1 MRRGRGGGGIGAID
15 VRLGAVAIRVGMVA
29 ALGLAAAACRAGPL
43 GAQSAGA
50 IAGRVTDARTHGA
63 VPGVFVMIDGTLA
76 RSVTD
81 TGGRYVLRGVE
92 PGDRRLR
99 VLRIGYQSAER
110 VVAVPAGDT
119 AHENFALEPALLRL
133 EPVTVTA
140 SRGTRVVGD
149 VAASQDV
156 VTNQDILDRNV
167 LTLDQALPFVSGVSF
182 NDGDIDIRGSTGAAG
197 GVGSRVLLLLDGH
210 SVLTA
215 DGGETDFTSLPLLDV
230 DRIEVVKG
238 AYSAL
243 YGSNALG
250 GVVNVVT
257 TPVEGPPETVAD
269 LHYGAY
275 DQPPTYRVGDRYPSF
290 AGFMLQHSREIG
302 DVGVRG
308 VVEGETSD
316 GFRQDDHSSRWFL
329 RGKVDVPAGADHPLS
344 AYAIYTTQDVG
355 NFFMWDT
362 SAFPTRPPANTLND
376 WARDTKLSLGA
387 TATPIAHDR
396 VRLSVDPYVEKDG
409 TQNHFPSDTDYSF
422 HNATKAGTTA
432 QLTLAP
438 GVSQTLTLGG
448 EAAVSWVQSDI
459 LGRPHLGDEGVYGQ
473 DEAALTERVTATLG
487 VRLDAHQ
494 ATGSPNETAVS
505 PKFGVAYRVSPRLS
519 LRASVARGYRAAAAI
534 EQFVNSRQG
543 GIPVHPNPN
552 LHGETA
558 WSTEI
563 GGTATVTPRFW
574 VDAAVFQSEYHDL
587 IGPGIVPDSG
597 LVFQFQN
604 TERARVR
611 GLDLGTKTTLVRSV
625 LDMTVNYTFLD
636 THDVEFNGP
645 LPYRSKHYVTASFN
659 VLGGLTGLDIRYRSR
674 VERVLLF
681 PLDRRGS
688 ITLVDF
694 RAGAKVFGSFVQA
707 KVSNLFQ
714 DKYVDVM
721 ERTPGAPRTLFLTVL
736 RSF

>member
-1 MRRGRGGGGIGAID
+1 MRERRVWVRAGRARGRRRA
-15 VRLGAVAIRVGMVA
+15 AVAFVLSLGVSCVA
-29 ALGLAAAACRAGPL
+29 TAA
-43 GAQSAGA
+43 AQSAGA
-50 IAGRVTDARTHGA
+50 IAGRVTTAGTDSAVAGA
-63 VPGVFVMIDGTLA
+63 FVLVEGTLGRA
-76 RSVTD
+76 VTD
-81 TGGRYVLRGVE
+81 AQGRYLVRDVAAGQ
-92 PGDRRLR
+92 RLVR
-99 VLRIGYQSAER
+99 VLRVGYQMAER

-119 AHENFALEPALLRL
+119 ARQDFALEHALLRL

-140 SRGTRVVGD
+140 SRGTRLIGD
-149 VAASQDV
+149 VPASQV
-156 VTNQDILDRNV
+156 VVSNREILDRNV
-167 LTLDQALPFVSGVSF
+167 LTLDQELPFVSGVSF

-250 GVVNVVT
+250 GVVNIVT
-257 TPVEGPPETVAD
+257 TPVTGPPETVAD

-275 DQPPTYRVGDRYPSF
+275 DEPDNYRFGDGQYPSF
-290 AGFMLQHSREIG
+290 AGFMLQHSREFG

-308 VVEGETSD
+308 VVQGETSD

-329 RGKVDVPAGADHPLS
+329 RAKVDVPSGSDHPVS
-344 AYAIYTTQDVG
+344 AYAIYTTGDVG
-355 NFFMWDT
+355 NFFMWDS

-376 WARDTKLSLGA
+376 WAHDTKLSLGA
-387 TATPIAHDR
+387 TIMPIAR
-396 VRLSVDPYVEKDG
+396 GALRLAVDPYVEKDG
-409 TQNHFPSDTDYSF
+409 TQNHFPSDTDFSF
-422 HNATKAGTTA
+422 HNAAKYGTTA

-438 GVSQTLTLGG
+438 SVSQTVTLGG
-448 EAAVSWVQSDI
+448 EAAETQVQSDI
-459 LGRPHLGDEGVYGQ
+459 LGRPHLEDEGLYAQ
-473 DEAALTERVTATLG
+473 DEAAIASRFTATVG
-487 VRLDAHQ
+487 VRMDAHQ
-494 ATGSPNETAVS
+494 ATGSSNETTLS
-505 PKFGVAYRVSPRLS
+505 PKFGLAYRVSPTLS

-534 EQFVNSRQG
+534 EQFVNSRQS
-543 GIPVHPNPN
+543 GIPVHPNPG

-558 WSTEI
+558 WSTEL
-563 GGTATVTPRFW
+563 GATATVTPWFW
-574 VDAAVFQSEYHDL
+574 VDGAVYESDYHDL
-587 IGPGIVPDSG
+587 IGPGIIPDSG
-597 LVFQFQN
+597 FVFQFQN
-604 TERARVR
+604 VQRARVR
-611 GLDLGTKTTLVRSV
+611 GVDVGTKTTIVPNV
-625 LDMTVNYTFLD
+625 FDVAVNYTFLD
-636 THDVEFNGP
+636 TYDYEFKGP
-645 LPYRSKHYVTASFN
+645 LPYRSQHYATASFN

-681 PLDRRGS
+681 PADPRGP

>member
-1 MRRGRGGGGIGAID
+1 MRRRRAI
-15 VRLGAVAIRVGMVA
+15 I
-29 ALGLAAAACRAGPL
+29 ALGIALGVAGAAPLRAQAP
-43 GAQSAGA
+43 GA
-50 IAGRVTDARTHGA
+50 IAGRVTDATTDSAVAGA
-63 VPGVFVMIDGTLA
+63 FVLIEGTLGRA
-76 RSVTD
+76 VTD
-81 TGGRYVLRGVE
+81 ANGRYVLRDVDAG
-92 PGDRRLR
+92 RRLVR
-99 VLRIGYQSAER
+99 VLRIGYQTGEHAVS
-110 VVAVPAGDT
+110 VAAGDT
-119 AHENFALEPALLRL
+119 ARQDFALQRALVRL

-140 SRGTRVVGD
+140 SRGTRSIGD
-149 VAASQDV
+149 VPASQAV
-156 VTNQDILDRNV
+156 VPAQELRNRNV

-182 NDGDIDIRGSTGAAG
+182 NAGDIDIRGSTGAAG

-215 DGGETDFTSLPLLDV
+215 DGAETDFTSLPLLDV

-250 GVVNVVT
+250 GVVNIVT

-275 DQPPTYRVGDRYPSF
+275 DQPSNYRFGDTKYPDF

-316 GFRQDDHSSRWFL
+316 GFRQDDHSTRWFL
-329 RGKVDVPAGADHPLS
+329 RGKVDVPAGADHPVS
-344 AYAIYTTQDVG
+344 AYVIYTTQDVG
-355 NFFMWDT
+355 NFFMWDS
-362 SAFPTRPPANTLND
+362 SASPTRPPANTLND
-376 WARDTKLSLGA
+376 WAHDTKLSVGA
-387 TATPIAHDR
+387 TVTPIAR
-396 VRLSVDPYVEKDG
+396 GNLRLDVDPYVEKDG

-422 HNATKAGTTA
+422 HNATKYGTTA

-438 GVSQTLTLGG
+438 SVTQTVTLGG
-448 EAAVSWVQSDI
+448 EASATQVQSDI
-459 LGRPHLGDEGVYGQ
+459 LGRPHLEDEGLYAQ
-473 DEAALTERVTATLG
+473 DEAVFASRVTATMG
-487 VRLDAHQ
+487 VRMDAHQ
-494 ATGSPNETAVS
+494 ATGSANETTLN
-505 PKFGVAYRVSPRLS
+505 PKLGVAYRISPRLS
-519 LRASVARGYRAAAAI
+519 VRASVARGYRAAAAI

-558 WSTEI
+558 WSTEV
-563 GGTATVTPRFW
+563 GTTATVTPRFW
-574 VDAAVFQSEYHDL
+574 VDAALFQSEYHDL
-587 IGPGIVPDSG
+587 IGPGVVPDSG

-604 TERARVR
+604 VQRARVR
-611 GLDLGTKTTLVRSV
+611 GLDLGTKTTIVPNV
-625 LDMTVNYTFLD
+625 FDVAVNYTFLD
-636 THDVEFNGP
+636 TYDYGFNGP
-645 LPYRSKHYVTASFN
+645 LPYRSKHYATASFN

-681 PLDRRGS
+681 PADPRGS